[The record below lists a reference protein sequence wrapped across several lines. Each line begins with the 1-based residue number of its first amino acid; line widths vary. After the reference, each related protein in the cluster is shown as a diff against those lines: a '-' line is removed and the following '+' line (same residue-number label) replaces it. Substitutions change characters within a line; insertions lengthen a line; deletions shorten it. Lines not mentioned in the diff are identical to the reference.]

1 MFLIVAI
8 VVLLLAPSPWNLV
21 GFAIG
26 LVVFVCELLFW
37 RRNVRGVR
45 KTVGAGTLI
54 GRAATVVTA
63 CRPDGQVRLA
73 GETWAARCS
82 EGADVGEAVTIVG
95 LDGLTLTVSR
105 AQSVSSAP

>member
-1 MFLIVAI
+1 VFLIVAI
-8 VVLLLAPSPWNLV
+8 VVLLVAPSPWNLV

-37 RRNVRGVR
+37 RRKVRGVR
-45 KTVGAGTLI
+45 KAVGAETLI
-54 GRAATVVTA
+54 GREATVVSA
-63 CRPDGQVRLA
+63 CRPDGQVRLG

-95 LDGLTLTVSR
+95 LNELTLTVSTAAR
-105 AQSVSSAP
+105 GR

>member
-1 MFLIVAI
+1 VFLIVAI

-37 RRNVRGVR
+37 RRRVRGVR
-45 KTVGAGTLI
+45 KEVGAGTLI
-54 GRAATVVTA
+54 GREATVVSA
-63 CRPDGQVRLA
+63 CRPDGQVRLG
-73 GETWAARCS
+73 GETWAARCF

-95 LDGLTLTVSR
+95 LDELTLTVSTAAR
-105 AQSVSSAP
+105 DR